1 VILVLLM
8 FVPAPNEFSSALAT
22 NGLNPQSTQ
31 LAPSDA
37 ISVSGSWS
45 TTNGGSVTVAV
56 VASGGVNVYVSDA
69 SSGTF
74 SLNSSGAPFM
84 FEAYSIL
91 PEEVQITGTYWAP
104 WINIGAP

>member
-1 VILVLLM
+1 M
-8 FVPAPNEFSSALAT
+8 FVPAPNGFSSSLAT
-22 NGLNPQSTQ
+22 NGLSPQSTP

-45 TTNGGSVTVAV
+45 TTSGGSVTVTIL
-56 VASGGVNVYVSDA
+56 ASGGVSVYTSDS

-74 SLNSSGAPFM
+74 SLNSSGAPFL

-91 PEEVQITGTYWAP
+91 PEDVQVSGTYWAP
-104 WINIGAP
+104 WVNIGAP

>member
-1 VILVLLM
+1 VFLLLM
-8 FVPAPNEFSSALAT
+8 FLPLPNEYSASLAT
-22 NGLNPQSTQ
+22 DGLNPQTTQ

-45 TTNGGSVTVAV
+45 TIGGGSVTVAI
-56 VASGGVNVYVSDA
+56 VASGGVSVYASDA

-74 SLNSSGAPFM
+74 SLYSSGAPYM

-91 PEEVQITGTYWAP
+91 PEDVQISGTYWAP
-104 WINIGAP
+104 WINIGIP